1 MSYIIST
8 CTTADMTKEMFDK
21 LDVRYIGFHFVVN
34 GKSYTD
40 DLYNEMSAKEFYGHI
55 RNGADATIA
64 VMPVPIE
71 EASRFG
77 IMITDD
83 DDNIV
88 DFEEKPANPRST
100 LASMGIYIFSWPRL
114 RELLVADMADPNS
127 DHDFGKNI
135 IPTLLNAGDKLVAFK
150 FEGYWK
156 DVGTIDSL
164 WEANMDLLDENC
176 ELNLDD
182 PTWKIYTEDASGLL
196 GLPAYIGPNADIDR
210 AYITQGCRVDGK
222 IKNSVIFTGAT
233 VGTGAQVIDSV
244 LMPGVVVGDG
254 AVVTRALVADNV
266 KIAADAVI
274 GSADSKEILLQAQDV

>member
-1 MSYIIST
+1 
-8 CTTADMTKEMFDK
+8 
-21 LDVRYIGFHFVVN
+21 
-34 GKSYTD
+34 
-40 DLYNEMSAKEFYGHI
+40 
-55 RNGADATIA
+55 
-64 VMPVPIE
+64 
-71 EASRFG
+71 
-77 IMITDD
+77 
-83 DDNIV
+83 
-88 DFEEKPANPRST
+88 
-100 LASMGIYIFSWPRL
+100 
-114 RELLVADMADPNS
+114 
-127 DHDFGKNI
+127 
-135 IPTLLNAGDKLVAFK
+135 
-150 FEGYWK
+150 
-156 DVGTIDSL
+156 
-164 WEANMDLLDENC
+164 MDLLDENC

>member
-1 MSYIIST
+1 M
-8 CTTADMTKEMFDK
+8 D
-21 LDVRYIGFHFVVN
+21 
-34 GKSYTD
+34 
-40 DLYNEMSAKEFYGHI
+40 
-55 RNGADATIA
+55 
-64 VMPVPIE
+64 
-71 EASRFG
+71 
-77 IMITDD
+77 
-83 DDNIV
+83 
-88 DFEEKPANPRST
+88 
-100 LASMGIYIFSWPRL
+100 
-114 RELLVADMADPNS
+114 DPNS

-182 PTWKIYTEDASGLL
+182 PTWKIYTEDSAGLL

-222 IKNSVIFTGAT
+222 VKNSVIFTGAT